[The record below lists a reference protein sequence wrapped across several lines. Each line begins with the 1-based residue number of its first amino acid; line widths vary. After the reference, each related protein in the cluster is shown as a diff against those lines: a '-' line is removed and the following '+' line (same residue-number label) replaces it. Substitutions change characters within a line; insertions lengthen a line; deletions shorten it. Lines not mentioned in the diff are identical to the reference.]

1 MGFNCCLLWIDKAR
15 ATADCGIRVVF
26 GDLLLHLL
34 RNYCSVFV
42 PGRSRAVQKLKKWGC
57 TARGSSWYKNWTTI
71 LTVNVK
77 VNPRRWGTRN
87 ISFVSCVYS
96 FPQHCMPYRLSVAAG
111 LFTNLFWLVIK
122 THERH
127 MRETTRLQK
136 SAVKRRLI
144 DEGRCDGRLTAKSPE
159 KKTFTPE
166 KKRGKKK

>member
-1 MGFNCCLLWIDKAR
+1 
-15 ATADCGIRVVF
+15 
-26 GDLLLHLL
+26 
-34 RNYCSVFV
+34 
-42 PGRSRAVQKLKKWGC
+42 
-57 TARGSSWYKNWTTI
+57 
-71 LTVNVK
+71 
-77 VNPRRWGTRN
+77 
-87 ISFVSCVYS
+87 
-96 FPQHCMPYRLSVAAG
+96 MPYRLSVAAG

-166 KKRGKKK
+166 KKRGEKKITENRLPVQHARQPVEGRRRRREQS